1 MLEIQFLAWT
11 SNIRSLN
18 IKKTMTYDVGNPVPC
33 LDLKLQIMSKQG
45 TGFPTSY
52 VIVFFMF
59 NDLKF
64 EVQARNWIKKTM
76 TYDVG
81 NLVPCLDLK
90 LQIIKHIKDYDI

>member
-11 SNIRSLN
+11 SNFRSLN
-18 IKKTMTYDVGNPVPC
+18 MKKTMTYDVGNPVPS
-33 LDLKLQIMSKQG
+33 LRSKPG

-64 EVQARNWIKKTM
+64 EVQARNWISNIIM

-81 NLVPCLDLK
+81 NPVPCLDLK
-90 LQIIKHIKDYDI
+90 LQIIKHKKDYDI